1 MRGRNAAAKIKP
13 NSLVSTDSEQDVENT
28 EKKIPSKR
36 KSLNGE
42 KFAKATTGKMVRT
55 QTLLTLNLDASTI
68 ESFMP
73 FSSCNR
79 DDSSDDDF

>member
-1 MRGRNAAAKIKP
+1 LRDRNAAAKIKP

-28 EKKIPSKR
+28 EKKIPSER
-36 KSLNGE
+36 KSLDE

-55 QTLLTLNLDASTI
+55 HTLLTLNLDASTI

-79 DDSSDDDF
+79 DDSSEDDF